1 MSDDAAF
8 ASDAGTPSSPPAGR
22 APLAG
27 EVAMVTGAVGALGSA
42 ICRDLARAGA
52 DVVVHH
58 LRQDDEAVALCR
70 ELEALG
76 VRALALSAD
85 VTDWDEVGAA
95 VQQVHDQ
102 LGPIGIL
109 VNNAGWMESRRLVD
123 TDLAQWRRTMSV
135 DLDGVFVVTRH
146 VVPGMVER
154 GRGRIV
160 SVSSQ
165 LAYKGATDFVAY
177 CTAKAGVL
185 GFTRALAREVGP
197 AVRVNAIAPGPID
210 TPMVTPHA
218 TPEWVHVRTRDS
230 VIGRLGTPD
239 EIGPAV
245 VFLVGPGAELFHG
258 QTLHLNGGG
267 VLG

>member
-1 MSDDAAF
+1 MTVSELTAL
-8 ASDAGTPSSPPAGR
+8 GTTAK
-22 APLAG
+22 PLAG
-27 EVAMVTGAVGALGSA
+27 EVALVTGAVGALGAA
-42 ICRDLARAGA
+42 ICRALAADGA

-58 LRQDDEAVALCR
+58 LAQREEAEALCE
-70 ELEALG
+70 ELRGQG
-76 VRALALSAD
+76 VRAVEVSAD
-85 VTDWDEVGAA
+85 VTEWEQISAA
-95 VQQVHDQ
+95 LRRAEEL
-102 LGPIGIL
+102 LGPVSVL

-123 TDLAQWRRTMSV
+123 TDLRQWRRTMSV
-135 DLDGVFVVTRH
+135 DLDGVFAVTRQ
-146 VVPGMVER
+146 VVPGMLER

-165 LAYKGATDFVAY
+165 LAYKGAPDFVAY

-197 AVRVNAIAPGPID
+197 AIRVNAIAPGPID

-218 TPEWVHVRTRDS
+218 TPEWVHERTRDS
-230 VIGRLGTPD
+230 VTKRLGTPE

-245 VFLVGPGAELFHG
+245 AFLVGPGASMIHG

>member
-1 MSDDAAF
+1 MTDD
-8 ASDAGTPSSPPAGR
+8 GR
-22 APLAG
+22 TRPTADAPLSG
-27 EVAMVTGAVGALGSA
+27 SVALVTGAVGALGAA

-52 DVVVHH
+52 DIVVHH
-58 LRQDDEAVALCR
+58 LRQDEQARALCG

-76 VRALALSAD
+76 ARTVEVSAD
-85 VTDWDEVGAA
+85 VTDWDGVAA
-95 VQQVHDQ
+95 ALTRAQDH
-102 LGPIGIL
+102 LGPIDIL

-135 DLDGVFVVTRH
+135 DLDGVFIVTRQ
-146 VVPGMVER
+146 VVPGMLER
-154 GRGRIV
+154 GEGRIV
-160 SVSSQ
+160 NVSSQ
-165 LAYKGATDFVAY
+165 LAFKGATDFVAY
-177 CTAKAGVL
+177 CTAKAGLL

-197 AVRVNAIAPGPID
+197 TVRVNAIAPGPID

-218 TPEWVHVRTRDS
+218 TPEWVHARTRDS
-230 VIGRLGTPD
+230 VIGRLGLPE

-245 VFLVGPGAELFHG
+245 TFLVGPGAPLFHG